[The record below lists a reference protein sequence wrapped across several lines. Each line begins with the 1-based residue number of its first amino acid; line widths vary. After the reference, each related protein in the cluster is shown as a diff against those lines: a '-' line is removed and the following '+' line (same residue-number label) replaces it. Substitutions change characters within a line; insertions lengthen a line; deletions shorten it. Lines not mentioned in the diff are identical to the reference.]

1 VNSKIKAALAN
12 GISPILCVGES
23 AAIRAENGQ
32 VAHVISQLKSALSG
46 ITPAQVKKIVIAYE
60 PIWAI
65 GTGNVA
71 TPEDA
76 QTMAQAIRAQIAKS
90 AGAEIGESMR
100 ILYGGSVKSGT
111 IREIM
116 AGADVDGALVGGASL
131 EPEEFARIS
140 KFHR

>member
-1 VNSKIKAALAN
+1 M
-12 GISPILCVGES
+12 CGES
-23 AAIRAENGQ
+23 AAIRAENGE
-32 VAHVISQLKSALSG
+32 VAHVISQLKAALSG

-76 QTMAQAIRAQIAKS
+76 QNMAQAIRAQISKS

-100 ILYGGSVKSGT
+100 ILYG
-111 IREIM
+111 
-116 AGADVDGALVGGASL
+116 DQLNL
-131 EPEEFARIS
+131 ELFARLWS
-140 KFHR
+140 DPTWMAH